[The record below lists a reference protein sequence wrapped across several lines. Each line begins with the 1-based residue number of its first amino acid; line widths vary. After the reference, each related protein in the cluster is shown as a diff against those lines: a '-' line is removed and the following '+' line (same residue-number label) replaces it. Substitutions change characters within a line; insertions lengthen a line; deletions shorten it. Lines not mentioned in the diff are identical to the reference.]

1 MFDNQLIADT
11 ELLADWP
18 LDSDWSTSLA
28 DFFQSS
34 HCTALSDFV
43 CSQREQH
50 EIYPPAEDV
59 FNAFRYC
66 SLADTN
72 VVILGQDPYHGPG
85 QAHGLCFSVPSG
97 IKAPP
102 SLRNIFV
109 ELNSDLDIDNQGN
122 TDLTLWARQG
132 VLLSTPF
139 SPSRLVQPIRIANA
153 VGKNLPISS
162 LRRLLKKSIQ
172 SFSFYGASQLHQKQN
187 LYPNITKSLSRLI
200 LRPYPRTEDFLAASP
215 SQRSILIYGNWEK
228 VQSTGSFSSRQKQ
241 ACARQCQL
249 AE

>member
-132 VLLSTPF
+132 VLLLNTVLTVQAGSANSHRKRGWEEFTNLVIEKVAEKVDPVIFVLWGKPAASKAKLVPEHHKIIESPHPSPLSSYRGFFGSKPF
-139 SPSRLVQPIRIANA
+139 STINSHLRELGKSPIDW
-153 VGKNLPISS
+153 
-162 LRRLLKKSIQ
+162 
-172 SFSFYGASQLHQKQN
+172 QL
-187 LYPNITKSLSRLI
+187 
-200 LRPYPRTEDFLAASP
+200 
-215 SQRSILIYGNWEK
+215 
-228 VQSTGSFSSRQKQ
+228 
-241 ACARQCQL
+241 
-249 AE
+249 